1 MMLLFYGSQHV
12 KMDTTAYTST
22 LAFIGVL
29 TGAHIF
35 CFLIIYQFRKN
46 LSEER
51 NIRRNGGNTAGNNRP
66 QNGFEP
72 TAPFAPGNYNHK
84 LNFCLVLLYRLFH
97 FDQCST

>member
-12 KMDTTAYTST
+12 KMDTSAYTST

-46 LSEER
+46 LTEER
-51 NIRRNGGNTAGNNRP
+51 NMRRNGGNIAASTRAQP
-66 QNGFEP
+66 GFEP
-72 TAPFAPGNYNHK
+72 TAPFAPGNCNNEK
-84 LNFCLVLLYRLFH
+84 FRFC
-97 FDQCST
+97 

>member
-12 KMDTTAYTST
+12 KMDTSAYTST

-46 LSEER
+46 LTEER
-51 NIRRNGGNTAGNNRP
+51 NMRRNGGNTAGNNRA
-66 QNGFEP
+66 QTGFEP
-72 TAPFAPGNYNHK
+72 TAPFAPGNCNHEK
-84 LNFCLVLLYRLFH
+84 FRFYVSLLYDFEKLG
-97 FDQCST
+97 CNS